1 MGDIPIS
8 YKVNMGNV
16 IERVGLNYH
25 SWGFEICEICLIR
38 RLLIGF
44 QRPIETYFQFFRER
58 PKPQFHGNNVA
69 VDIHKYPAGFVTGML
84 KFKTF

>member
-1 MGDIPIS
+1 MSDNIKI
-8 YKVNMGNV
+8 GN
-16 IERVGLNYH
+16 IIRQTGHIYH
-25 SWGFEICEICLIR
+25 RWSFEICEICLIR

-44 QRPIETYFQFFRER
+44 HQPNETYFQFFRER

>member
-1 MGDIPIS
+1 MGNIPIS
-8 YKVNMGNV
+8 YKVNMGNT
-16 IERVGLNYH
+16 IGQMGLIYH
-25 SWGFEICEICLIR
+25 NWDFKIYEICLIR

-44 QRPIETYFQFFRER
+44 HQPNETYFQFFRER